1 MPDATIQTGDKLQ
14 LNFDVEN
21 RGTRRGSQTVE
32 LLLDDEVVDE
42 AAVVLD
48 STETGQLVLETDAFS
63 DDDEGEVFV
72 VETVIGTRTEATFE
86 VEVVAISDSV
96 VDNFEDYEQEG
107 VYGPGDDITNFYS
120 GDIDGFT
127 RSTSITLTGSH
138 TLRKEPGAEYI
149 TSQPGDGL
157 NRYPEKGDIISLF
170 VRPDGSRPG
179 FHFGLEDEDN
189 WYGMRLRSS
198 DNSFWVR
205 TRVDGELTQVEDSVS
220 ISSQTWYEV
229 ELLWHDGDGVESE
242 DTIEGKLYSLNING
256 DVTRDSEIAST
267 QLTESSHANQRGIGF
282 RSTGSEGS
290 NNEAY
295 YDDVRV
301 IGRVG
306 D

>member
-1 MPDATIQTGDKLQ
+1 MGLKESGL
-14 LNFDVEN
+14 
-21 RGTRRGSQTVE
+21 RGSLRNVS
-32 LLLDDEVVDE
+32 V
-42 AAVVLD
+42 
-48 STETGQLVLETDAFS
+48 GIDA
-63 DDDEGEVFV
+63 
-72 VETVIGTRTEATFE
+72 IP
-86 VEVVAISDSV
+86 DSV
-96 VDNFEDYEQEG
+96 VDNFEDNDRGG

-170 VRPDGSRPG
+170 VRPDGSRPA
-179 FHFGLEDEDN
+179 FYFGLEDVDN
-189 WYGMRLRSS
+189 WYGMRFRSS
-198 DNSFWVR
+198 DDSFWVR
-205 TRVDGELTQVEDSVS
+205 TMVDGELTQVQDSVS
-220 ISSQTWYEV
+220 LTPQTWYEV
-229 ELLWHDGDGVESE
+229 ELLWHDGEGSQPE

-256 DVTRDSEIAST
+256 DVTRDSEIASA
-267 QLTESSHANQRGIGF
+267 QLTESAHANQRGIGF
-282 RSTGSEGS
+282 RFTGSEGS

-301 IGRVG
+301 IGEVG